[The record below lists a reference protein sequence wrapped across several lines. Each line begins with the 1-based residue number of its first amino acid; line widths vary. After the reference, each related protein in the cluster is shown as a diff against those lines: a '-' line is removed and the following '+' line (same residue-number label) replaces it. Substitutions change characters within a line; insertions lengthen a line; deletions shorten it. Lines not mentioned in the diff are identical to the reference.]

1 MIYTMQGLEND
12 HPIREMLFN
21 LLPTEIPER
30 ADIAPEGADALG
42 VVVERAGAENRIRVC
57 CVRGGKQICAEK
69 RAPIS
74 DDAEQTKR
82 VRTHALKSAIFEVVV
97 PFLDTAPEWGSLT
110 GVRPAK
116 FARSFMDIMSRQH
129 GARWRFARQ
138 ALPWI

>member
-42 VVVERAGAENRIRVC
+42 VVVEQAGAENRIRVC

-82 VRTHALKSAIFEVVV
+82 ARTHALKSAIFEAVV
-97 PFLDTAPEWGSLT
+97 PFLDTAPS
-110 GVRPAK
+110 
-116 FARSFMDIMSRQH
+116 
-129 GARWRFARQ
+129 GAH
-138 ALPWI
+138 

>member
-42 VVVERAGAENRIRVC
+42 VVVEQAGAENRIRVC

-82 VRTHALKSAIFEVVV
+82 VRTHALKSAIFEAVV

-116 FARSFMDIMSRQH
+116 FARSFMEQGYTPAQVAELMTET
-129 GARWRFARQ
+129 
-138 ALPWI
+138 